1 MGLFRDNVA
10 IVQIGHNVFK
20 NPNWQEAKWVGY
32 LQFTVDKSVAEDLKL
47 GLPWTNPASGQ
58 SGTWTQ
64 GFQITSPAL

>member
-20 NPNWQEAKWVGY
+20 NPNWLEAKRVSY

-47 GLPWTNPASGQ
+47 GLP
-58 SGTWTQ
+58 
-64 GFQITSPAL
+64 